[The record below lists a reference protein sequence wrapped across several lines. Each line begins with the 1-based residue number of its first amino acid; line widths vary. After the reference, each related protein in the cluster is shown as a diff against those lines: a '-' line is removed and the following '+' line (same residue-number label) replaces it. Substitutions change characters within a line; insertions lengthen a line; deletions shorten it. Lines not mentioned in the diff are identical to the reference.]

1 MRGTQKRERE
11 ACKEAGLFPEAPLPA
26 GQPHPP
32 RSQLPQDALCNVV
45 LALGSGQSPSYPSV
59 SPRVGSSSQTSNHAL
74 KDFLAEYTEVLKIL
88 LFGQGSVG
96 TTQCFSTWH
105 PRGGP
110 TRVRSSIWLSR
121 SDGSWLGLELRLWV
135 RLSIL
140 PHVVSSCSHVGLLL
154 GGPSWFSE
162 ILTWWPTSS
171 RV

>member
-1 MRGTQKRERE
+1 MGGSAHSVMFATQIWFSAQQSRQSSVSPKKMRGTQKRERE
-11 ACKEAGLFPEAPLPA
+11 ACKEASLFPEAPLPA

-32 RSQLPQDALCNVV
+32 WSQLPQDALCNVV

-96 TTQCFSTWH
+96 ATQHFSTWH

-110 TRVRSSIWLSR
+110 TRVRRSLGLSR
-121 SDGSWLGLELRLWV
+121 SGGSLLALG
-135 RLSIL
+135 
-140 PHVVSSCSHVGLLL
+140 
-154 GGPSWFSE
+154 
-162 ILTWWPTSS
+162 
-171 RV
+171 